1 MTQAVMDA
9 VLEVLTGAGV
19 RAVAQYPGLALERDT
34 PVVCVGVRSETVTPP
49 GFGGDPGKEETDGVL
64 TERYGVKA
72 ELTVL
77 LDLYLPPEQAGAC
90 QSLFAKVSGALAGLP
105 AGVKLRKLTRGEP
118 VPDQAVGMF
127 RCPCA
132 MECTAYFVGELEPD
146 GGEWLDFVL
155 RGVLKT

>member
-1 MTQAVMDA
+1 MTQAVLDA

-49 GFGGDPGKEETDGVL
+49 GFGGYLGKEETDGVL

-77 LDLYLPPEQAGAC
+77 LDLYLPPEQAGASPVLAWVSC
-90 QSLFAKVSGALAGLP
+90 QSSSSRMSVSFIPAIILP
-105 AGVKLRKLTRGEP
+105 PR
-118 VPDQAVGMF
+118 
-127 RCPCA
+127 
-132 MECTAYFVGELEPD
+132 
-146 GGEWLDFVL
+146 
-155 RGVLKT
+155 